1 MPCIHPTAIVDP
13 LAELADDVKIAP
25 YVVIEGRVTLGAGTI
40 VHSHSVIKGHTVIGA
55 NCKIGP
61 AAYVGMDPQHLGYA
75 GESTS
80 LYIAD
85 GAIIRETAQV
95 HRAFRSG
102 PEHATR
108 LGAKCF
114 LMAGA
119 HVGHDAKIGD
129 DVVLANG
136 CMLGGYTTVGSR
148 VFLGGGCAIHQFAR
162 IGRLAIVG
170 GNEAVTRDVPPFAAV
185 WLGGLKG
192 YNAVGCKRAG
202 LHRDTI
208 RAIRA
213 AFHCLHSHRTTSAAI
228 EAIEQTVSL
237 VDEVREILAFAA
249 LSKRG
254 LVPSQR
260 FLATTAAM
268 EEV

>member
-1 MPCIHPTAIVDP
+1 MPRIHPTAIIDAR
-13 LAELADDVKIAP
+13 AELADDVEIAP
-25 YVVIEGRVTLGAGTI
+25 YVVIQGDVTLGAGTL
-40 VHSHSVIKGHTVIGA
+40 VHSHSVIHGHTVIGA
-55 NCKIGP
+55 DCKIGP
-61 AAYVGMDPQHLGYA
+61 AAYVGMDPHHLGYA

-80 LYIAD
+80 LYIGD

-108 LGAKCF
+108 LGERCF

-129 DVVLANG
+129 DVILANG
-136 CMLGGYTTVGSR
+136 CMLGGYTTIGSR
-148 VFLGGGCAIHQFAR
+148 AFLGGGCAIHQFTR

-185 WLGGLKG
+185 WFGGLKG

-202 LHRDTI
+202 INRDSI

-213 AFHCLHSHRTTSAAI
+213 AFHCLHGHRTTSAAI

-237 VDEVREILAFAA
+237 VEEVREILAFAA
-249 LSKRG
+249 VSKRG
-254 LVPSQR
+254 LLPSQR
-260 FLATTAAM
+260 FLASTAAL
-268 EEV
+268 EEA

>member
-1 MPCIHPTAIVDP
+1 MPRIHPTAIVDP
-13 LAELADDVKIAP
+13 QAQLADDVEIAA
-25 YVVIEGRVTLGAGTI
+25 YVVIQGDVSLGAGTI
-40 VHSHSVIKGHTVIGA
+40 VHSHSVIHGHTVIGN

-61 AAYVGMDPQHLGYA
+61 AAYVGMDPHHLGYG
-75 GESTS
+75 GERTS

-102 PEHATR
+102 SEHATR
-108 LGAKCF
+108 IGTKCF

-129 DVVLANG
+129 DVILANG
-136 CMLGGYTTVGSR
+136 CMLGGYASIGDR
-148 VFLGGGCAIHQFAR
+148 AFLGGGCAIHQFTR

-170 GNEAVTRDVPPFAAV
+170 GNEAVTRDVMPFGAV
-185 WLGGLKG
+185 WHGGLKG

-202 LHRDTI
+202 INRDHI

-213 AFHCLHSHRTTSAAI
+213 AYQCFHTNRTTSAAV

-237 VDEVREILAFAA
+237 VDEVREMLAFAA
-249 LSKRG
+249 VSKRG
-254 LVPSQR
+254 LLPSLR
-260 FLATTAAM
+260 FLSSATAM
-268 EEV
+268 EEA